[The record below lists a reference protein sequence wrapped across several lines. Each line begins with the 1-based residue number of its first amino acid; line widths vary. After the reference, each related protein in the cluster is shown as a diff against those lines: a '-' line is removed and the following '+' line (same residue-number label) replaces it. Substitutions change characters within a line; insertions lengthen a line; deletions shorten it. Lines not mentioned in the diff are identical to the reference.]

1 MRRVSHLIREVD
13 RLANERRWSST
24 QLATELGVN
33 RTLLAHIRAGR
44 KPLTLPVLAR
54 IAQVFGGKPLVRDL
68 LFLHLAV
75 EVPDEAASR
84 LAAPSLAA
92 CALPDAVARAVR
104 GYIASFPLAHVA
116 GRSLLLQG
124 EADVLARAAGVLRDA
139 FTTNDVGV
147 MMLVA
152 STPLRASDE
161 VAARRV
167 PALIVE
173 RIEFASP
180 SVCGVLGA
188 RIAFGLPLI
197 LTTTATVDALPA
209 EIAAALR
216 HSAQLITAVVPCP
229 T

>member
-13 RLANERRWSST
+13 RLANERQWTST
-24 QLATELGVN
+24 QLATELRVN

-75 EVPDEAASR
+75 EVPEEAASR
-84 LAAPSLAA
+84 LAAPPLAA

-124 EADVLARAAGVLRDA
+124 EADVLARAATVLRDA
-139 FTTNDVGV
+139 FQTNDIGV
-147 MMLVA
+147 MTLLA
-152 STPLRASDE
+152 SASLRASDE
-161 VAARRV
+161 IAARRV

-173 RIEFASP
+173 RIEFVSP
-180 SVCGVLGA
+180 SVAGVLAA
-188 RIAFGLPLI
+188 RVAFGLPLI

-209 EIAAALR
+209 DLAAALR
-216 HSAQLITAVVPCP
+216 PSVQLITAAACP